1 LDWQDTD
8 ESPDAIREV
17 YLQFYRC
24 AWTILK
30 FSLKK
35 PKMQEKHLYE
45 YSVIRV
51 VPRVEREEFLNVGL
65 LFWKAKF
72 IKVIHSL
79 DIQRTSRLQKLMWNK
94 SRWIWVFE
102 KVAHGTKARGPIAL
116 IDIPS
121 RFRWLTALR
130 SSVIQTSRP
139 HPGLCDDLEKQ
150 PKTVWRYGIVMIE
163 DKLYKTWANST

>member
-8 ESPDAIREV
+8 VLMQCEV

-51 VPRVEREEFLNVGL
+51 VKVEREEFLNGIIV
-65 LFWKAKF
+65 FAK
-72 IKVIHSL
+72 KRSL
-79 DIQRTSRLQKLMWNK
+79 
-94 SRWIWVFE
+94 
-102 KVAHGTKARGPIAL
+102 
-116 IDIPS
+116 
-121 RFRWLTALR
+121 
-130 SSVIQTSRP
+130 
-139 HPGLCDDLEKQ
+139 
-150 PKTVWRYGIVMIE
+150 
-163 DKLYKTWANST
+163 